1 MTQSRDVVLASG
13 PFDGSRLDGVE
24 GPLLEMEADGLIHR
38 YVATTTTRRVAEDE
52 LTVYQ
57 FDGTISPDGGM
68 AGVENP
74 ENRVA
79 SPLADELRA
88 EKS

>member
-1 MTQSRDVVLASG
+1 MTQSKDVVLSDG
-13 PFDGSRLDGVE
+13 PFDGSRLDGAE

-38 YVATTTTRRVAEDE
+38 YVATTATRRVDDDE
-52 LTVYQ
+52 LPVYQ

-68 AGVENP
+68 AGTENP
-74 ENRVA
+74 ENRIA

-88 EKS
+88 ENA